1 MIVWI
6 LIGCS
11 LAVLLFGLSAYRA
24 TRSRPVAANVAF
36 GSMGL
41 LYTAW
46 QAQKFGAGDWVA
58 VMVFLIT
65 MLLVG
70 RAVGAFVRSRREPE
84 LRHPAWMLAGAAATA
99 AVACAATSI
108 PLLL

>member
-1 MIVWI
+1 M
-6 LIGCS
+6 
-11 LAVLLFGLSAYRA
+11 AVLLFGLAAYRA
-24 TRSRPVAANVAF
+24 TRSRPIAANVAF

-58 VMVFLIT
+58 VMAFLIA

-70 RAVGAFVRSRREPE
+70 RAAGTLVRSRRDPE
-84 LRHPAWMLAGAAATA
+84 LRHPARMLTGAAATA
-99 AVACAATSI
+99 VLACVATAI
-108 PLLL
+108 PLLR